1 MEREFNSKVVP
12 TSLNE
17 SIIKFLEKYEANLLD
32 NFLAAILI
40 NSIHF

>member
-17 SIIKFLEKYEANLLD
+17 SIKFLETYEANLLD

-40 NSIHF
+40 NSTHF

>member
-12 TSLNE
+12 TNQVPG
-17 SIIKFLEKYEANLLD
+17 KYEASLLD

-40 NSIHF
+40 NSTDFEAMDW